1 MLFRSLKQADWNLDD
16 AIEAYK
22 EDERWEKEHPLE
34 TRQRTK
40 KGQSVKNVGMRRF
53 VGRD

>member
-1 MLFRSLKQADWNLDD
+1 LYLKQTDYNLEA

-34 TRQRTK
+34 AAKANNRPTK
-40 KGQSVKNVGMRRF
+40 RRLGISVGFTSQLV
-53 VGRD
+53 